1 MQSLIRNY
9 FKNGCL
15 SKSDKLLAL
24 FFPKLVFSLNAKKII
39 PFAKSSSI
47 SAKEISETV
56 SVTIE
61 DYPYNNK
68 HVIALGIFLQQ
79 NLKDDLAGAY
89 VHGSLGTN
97 ELIAYSDFDALV
109 IIKDHVFQDEKKFI
123 RVATKLKEAEKF
135 MYSLDPLQHHGWF
148 VLAES
153 DLSNY
158 NNHYFPVELFT
169 HAKSIFA
176 TGLKKFEITI
186 DDDLYFQSPFIGLC
200 KIIERTTAH
209 QKCPETLYE
218 LKTLLSGF
226 MLLPALYVQQRDGKA
241 VFKKFSFEKAKN
253 DFTDGEWKIMNDVSA
268 IRQQWNQ
275 KNVLLQYEKIAARF
289 AIIPFLAKFFRAKVT
304 KDLKQKINKDFLKRM
319 IQLTETMRTKIE
331 RKENE

>member
-24 FFPKLVFSLNAKKII
+24 LFPKLVFSLNAKKII
-39 PFAKSSSI
+39 SLAKSNSS

-56 SVTIE
+56 SVTVE

-68 HVIALGIFLQQ
+68 HVIALGIFLQR

-89 VHGSLGTN
+89 VHGSVGTD

-109 IIKDHVFQDEKKFI
+109 IIKDAVFDDEKKLI
-123 RVATKLKEAEKF
+123 RVALKLKEAEQF
-135 MYSLDPLQHHGWF
+135 MYALDPLQHHGWF
-148 VLAES
+148 VLTES

-158 NNHYFPVELFT
+158 NNHYFPVELFA
-169 HAKSIFA
+169 HAKSILA
-176 TGLKKFEITI
+176 TGLKKLKII
-186 DDDLYFQSPFIGLC
+186 IADDDNFQSPFIGLC
-200 KIIERTTAH
+200 KIIERTTSY
-209 QKCPETLYE
+209 QKCPQTLYD

-241 VFKKFSFEKAKN
+241 VFKKYSFEKAKT
-253 DFTDGEWKIMNDVSA
+253 DFEKEEWKIMDQVST
-268 IRQQWNQ
+268 IRSQWNQ
-275 KNVLLQYEKIAARF
+275 KNISLSSQKLAARF
-289 AIIPFLAKFFRAKVT
+289 TIIPFLSKYFRT
-304 KDLKQKINKDFLKRM
+304 KTPNNLKQKINSDFLMRM
-319 IQLTETMRTKIE
+319 NQFTEIIRTNIQDNK
-331 RKENE
+331 